1 MRTGERERGCE
12 EVTTHRSQSLSIG
25 SFFGKLVSS
34 LVRVKPSPWTQRTTL
49 QQLLASAARAL
60 LWHRPTTTNPSHS
73 GLEEGRSVCSF
84 TSTSPRCKAASLLK
98 EMFLL
103 LLLPVPR
110 TDPSF
115 WLGIPPGHIRAPLLR
130 QQSPFLHKQ
139 WWICVWAQPGN
150 CRKALA
156 QQHDPGTAPRRL
168 PRKAQHLLNPAQTEE
183 NSTLGSVPF
192 PQPSATP
199 LF

>member
-49 QQLLASAARAL
+49 EQLLASAARAL

-139 WWICVWAQPGN
+139 WSVCGLSQGTAEKPWHSN
-150 CRKALA
+150 TTLA
-156 QQHDPGTAPRRL
+156 QHHDACPGRLSIFSTQLRR
-168 PRKAQHLLNPAQTEE
+168 RKI
-183 NSTLGSVPF
+183 
-192 PQPSATP
+192 P
-199 LF
+199 L